1 MWIQFNNAFLSIV
14 ENRDNKLE
22 LLVRARIK
30 GDIEKIFPEV
40 EVFENDSA
48 DYKYRAL
55 ISKAKVAARMM
66 LKITEILIFKI
77 TYYIYLHYAEYG
89 DGAHGELNGKVMF
102 LLLKELRKKVFMTYF
117 LRCLINIKTLILV

>member
-22 LLVRARIK
+22 LLVRARVK
-30 GDIEKIFPEV
+30 GDIEKIFPEAD
-40 EVFENDSA
+40 VFEDDNA

-66 LKITEILIFKI
+66 LKITVINYDNFKNSVKEVERKSA
-77 TYYIYLHYAEYG
+77 Y
-89 DGAHGELNGKVMF
+89 NNVWV
-102 LLLKELRKKVFMTYF
+102 ELRK
-117 LRCLINIKTLILV
+117 LQR

>member
-22 LLVRARIK
+22 LLVRARVK
-30 GDIEKIFPEV
+30 GDIEKVFPEAD
-40 EVFENDSA
+40 VFEDDSA

-66 LKITEILIFKI
+66 LKITEINYDNFKNSVKEVERKSA
-77 TYYIYLHYAEYG
+77 Y
-89 DGAHGELNGKVMF
+89 NNVWV
-102 LLLKELRKKVFMTYF
+102 ELRK
-117 LRCLINIKTLILV
+117 LQR